1 MLDWESDLEGENEF
15 AKRTVSENHQL
26 LALAGGDLR
35 EEGKKVV
42 GDTLGV
48 LAHDTAGVSTS
59 GVEVAEESTV
69 PLLGLGLVAGLGGVV
84 ALSVDHV
91 GDGGLNGELG
101 VTVGVGGAQR
111 AVLGDGDHVG
121 EAGGIA
127 VDGGGAGED
136 NVGDIVLDHGAE
148 EVDGA
153 VDIDQVVV
161 QGLLARFTNGL
172 EGLVSFRAFCCA
184 DVCLTFSAA
193 KWITLS
199 MSGWAS
205 NTLSKAFSSVTS
217 S

>member
-1 MLDWESDLEGENEF
+1 MLDWEINWKEGCVE
-15 AKRTVSENHQL
+15 RTVTEDHQL
-26 LALAGGDLR
+26 LALAGSDLR
-35 EEGKKVV
+35 EEGKEVV
-42 GDTLGV
+42 GDALGV
-48 LAHDTAGVSTS
+48 LAHDTAGVGTG

-101 VTVGVGGAQR
+101 VAVGVGGSQR

-121 EAGGIA
+121 EAGGIT

-172 EGLVSFRAFCCA
+172 G
-184 DVCLTFSAA
+184 
-193 KWITLS
+193 TLL
-199 MSGWAS
+199 A
-205 NTLSKAFSSVTS
+205 LDRYLR
-217 S
+217 